1 MFRSSPPEVFSKKDT
16 VQTPSEPTVEKTRRS
31 ATPTKPALQL
41 Y

>member
-1 MFRSSPPEVFSKKDT
+1 MFRSSPPEVFSKKGT
-16 VQTPSEPTVEKTRRS
+16 VQIPSEPTVEKTRRS